1 MARCRFAG
9 PGLGFPLGHP
19 LDTTSESKKS
29 TAEPPGRAED
39 GVASA
44 YRSRHAERPRES
56 MNIDENCAICSEFH
70 LFSSTFPWFS
80 SIHCIK
86 SIHLSMRHHVLG
98 KIAAQCGHAV
108 LGAYHMAR
116 EAGEWLVGVVGASNL
131 QAKRLRSLQESSQTM
146 VKRLFTPIDY
156 RNRSSDHKYIHK
168 PLLGPYRT
176 IIYAKKPCEH
186 QTIPLFRPTQE
197 RSGAM
202 KIALKIS
209 SEELNRC

>member
-1 MARCRFAG
+1 MVFIDSLHKKHPSVHEASCARQDRGSTWPRG
-9 PGLGFPLGHP
+9 PG
-19 LDTTSESKKS
+19 S
-29 TAEPPGRAED
+29 
-39 GVASA
+39 
-44 YRSRHAERPRES
+44 
-56 MNIDENCAICSEFH
+56 
-70 LFSSTFPWFS
+70 
-80 SIHCIK
+80 
-86 SIHLSMRHHVLG
+86 LSHG
-98 KIAAQCGHAV
+98 P
-108 LGAYHMAR
+108 